1 MARKHARNR
10 AVSRPAPRLGPRFG
24 QRDNPRRRFW
34 LRVLGALVLLGMVGG
49 GIAWWS
55 LQQWAPPRHSWPV
68 QGALVD
74 SSDGEVD
81 FTALKAIGA
90 DFAYVEASASA
101 NSRDPAVVKNLD
113 AARAAGL
120 KVGAVHKYDPCQ
132 PADKQAAN
140 FVTVV
145 PRDKRLL
152 PPAVELEQ
160 LADDCLV
167 KVNDAAVVSELMTF
181 LNQIETHT
189 DKPAILKL
197 GAGFEAKYHVA
208 GALDRPLWLTRDW
221 MQPDY
226 GGRPWALWT
235 ANSAHS
241 TSASDRPLRWV
252 VVQR

>member
-1 MARKHARNR
+1 MARKPARSR
-10 AVSRPAPRLGPRFG
+10 AAPRSTH
-24 QRDNPRRRFW
+24 RRRNG
-34 LRVLGALVLLGMVGG
+34 LRLLGALALVAMVGG
-49 GIAWWS
+49 GWVWWN
-55 LQQWAPPRHSWPV
+55 QRHWAPPRSQWPV
-68 QGALVD
+68 QGALVG
-74 SSDGEVD
+74 SGDGEVD

-90 DFAYVEASASA
+90 NFVYIEASASA
-101 NSRDPAVVKNLD
+101 NARDPAVVKNLD
-113 AARAAGL
+113 AARSAGL

-167 KVNDAAVVSELMTF
+167 KVGDAAVVSELMTF

-208 GALDRPLWLTRDW
+208 GALDRQLWLTRDRLE
-221 MQPDY
+221 PEY

-235 ANSAHS
+235 ANGALS
-241 TSASDRPLRWV
+241 TSASDTPLRWV